1 MLIDF
6 LFNRL
11 KKKQYLLLSIDIV
24 ILFTTILIAY
34 IIRFII
40 NGDQITVAHLI
51 EKLDPRHSFI
61 IIIQIFMLYSFNQY
75 NLNQLKKREY
85 FNKQLIIG
93 LSIGAVLISSIFF
106 FFPKY
111 IFGRQ
116 VLMIQYFLSLVFLGY
131 WRKLFSTKF
140 IKLISQ
146 KLLVIGGFEQLT
158 SFYEEMQFHP
168 DCGYTI
174 TGAYVRD
181 DEGYY
186 PLGIKSDNSKCSLD
200 SVVKQK
206 VFEVIAYDTR
216 CQYFSDKEI
225 EYILAL
231 KYQGKIIYDLPSL
244 YQNFTG
250 KAPIDYIDS
259 NWLLFNKNLQGRESP
274 YYIRIK
280 RLIEFFLSV
289 VLLII
294 TAPLLILISI
304 AIKLNSKG
312 PALFIQERLC
322 EGRKKFKCIKFRTMK
337 LNAEIESGPVWGTEN
352 IDKITGAGK
361 FLRKSRLDELPQ
373 LWNILKGEMSFVGPR
388 PIREHF
394 ANKLSQSIP
403 FYELRF
409 NVKPGLSGWAQV
421 NSGYADSIESQN
433 EKFQYELFYL
443 QNLSFFIDV
452 IVIIKTIQKVLKG
465 EGK

>member
-280 RLIEFFLSV
+280 RLIDFFLSV

-294 TAPLLILISI
+294 TAPLLILISMD
-304 AIKLNSKG
+304 L
-312 PALFIQERLC
+312 
-322 EGRKKFKCIKFRTMK
+322 
-337 LNAEIESGPVWGTEN
+337 
-352 IDKITGAGK
+352 
-361 FLRKSRLDELPQ
+361 
-373 LWNILKGEMSFVGPR
+373 LKR
-388 PIREHF
+388 
-394 ANKLSQSIP
+394 
-403 FYELRF
+403 
-409 NVKPGLSGWAQV
+409 
-421 NSGYADSIESQN
+421 
-433 EKFQYELFYL
+433 
-443 QNLSFFIDV
+443 
-452 IVIIKTIQKVLKG
+452 
-465 EGK
+465 

>member
-6 LFNRL
+6 LFNRV

-24 ILFTTILIAY
+24 LLFATIITAY

-40 NGDQITVAHLI
+40 NSDQITATHLI
-51 EKLDPRHSFI
+51 EKLDPRHSLI
-61 IIIQIFMLYSFNQY
+61 IIIQIFMLYFFNQY
-75 NLNQLKKREY
+75 NLNQLKICDY
-85 FNKQLIIG
+85 FNKQLLIG
-93 LSIGAVLISSIFF
+93 LSIGAFLISSIFF

-116 VLMIQYFLSLVFLGY
+116 VLLIQYLLSMVFLGY
-131 WRKLFSTKF
+131 WRKIFSTKF
-140 IKLISQ
+140 IKLKSQ
-146 KLLVIGGFEQLT
+146 KLLVIGGFEQLS
-158 SFYEEMQFHP
+158 SFFNEMQFHP
-168 DCGYTI
+168 DCGYVI
-174 TGAYVRD
+174 TAAYIRD
-181 DEGYY
+181 DEGFY
-186 PLGIKSDNSKCSLD
+186 PLGEKSENNKRTLD
-200 SVVKQK
+200 SVVKQHG
-206 VFEVIAYDTR
+206 FEVIAYDTR
-216 CQYFSDKEI
+216 CQFFNDKEI
-225 EYILAL
+225 EYILKL
-231 KYQGKIIYDLPSL
+231 KYKGKMIYDLSTL

-250 KAPIDYIDS
+250 KAPINYIDS
-259 NWLLFNKNLQGRESP
+259 NWFLFNKYFQGRENL

-280 RLIEFFLSV
+280 RLIDLLLSV
-289 VLLII
+289 VLLVI
-294 TAPLLILISI
+294 AVPLFILISM
-304 AIKLNSKG
+304 AIKLNSNG
-312 PALFIQERLC
+312 PVFFIQERLC
-322 EGRKKFKCIKFRTMK
+322 EGRKRFKCIKFRTMK
-337 LNAEIESGPVWGTEN
+337 LNAEKESGPVWGTEN
-352 IDKITGAGK
+352 KAKITEVGK

-394 ANKLSQSIP
+394 ANKLSQSIR

-421 NSGYADSIESQN
+421 NLGYADSIDSQN

-452 IVIIKTIQKVLKG
+452 IVIIKTIQKMLKG